1 MQNTETMR
9 NEQALMNRIKSLGKS
24 ILPKDGSLWLYG
36 SRARGTATND
46 SDWDILILLN
56 KEKRTPEDFEKYS
69 FPFTDLGYEFNE
81 LVNPH
86 LYTKKQWEDVSFSP
100 FVKNVEQDKIVLV

>member
-1 MQNTETMR
+1 MM
-9 NEQALMNRIKSLGKS
+9 NEQMLISRIKSLGES

-46 SDWDILILLN
+46 SDWDLLILLN
-56 KEKRTPEDFEKYS
+56 KNQRTPADFEKYS
-69 FPFTDLGYEFNE
+69 LPFTDLGYEFDE
-81 LVNPH
+81 LISPH
-86 LYTKKQWEDVSFSP
+86 LYTKKQWNELSFSP